1 MIKERTTWEVIKEG
15 GEGGW
20 LVVGEKNKIKL
31 QGKCPPKKYMQSK
44 TQGVG
49 GDVPSAWTREEKI
62 TLETDWNRLKKSILR
77 YVTMQLINTADF
89 LAPTFLKQIIKTSE
103 NFFGIDLHQTF

>member
-1 MIKERTTWEVIKEG
+1 MIKEWTTWKVIKGRG
-15 GEGGW
+15 GGGAG
-20 LVVGEKNKIKL
+20 GEKNKIKL

-49 GDVPSAWTREEKI
+49 GDVPSAWTRDV
-62 TLETDWNRLKKSILR
+62 TL
-77 YVTMQLINTADF
+77 QLVNAAEF

-103 NFFGIDLHQTF
+103 IFWE